1 MSNITF
7 ICEGPSEKLFVD
19 FILDPYWKNKGLQI
33 LCNPIV
39 IGEGN
44 PCCKG
49 TGGDISYNRL
59 KIDLSSAMNDDK
71 DNSFFTTIF
80 DFYGLHGEWPGK
92 NLFRDGM
99 SASEKVTT
107 IERETKNLLITE
119 YPALS
124 ISDRFVPYFMLH
136 EYESLLFSRPSAIT
150 EITKAKQVTNQLE
163 KILSDFNSMPEE
175 INTQSSPSNRL
186 ASAKANYSKMYHAHQ
201 IVKLIGIDTIRSR
214 CPHFNDWMTNLEHL

>member
-7 ICEGPSEKLFVD
+7 ICEGPSEKNLVN
-19 FILDPYWKNKGLQI
+19 FILEPYWKGKGLHI
-33 LCNPIV
+33 LCNPII

-44 PCCKG
+44 PCCNG

-80 DFYGLHGEWPGK
+80 DFYGLHGDWPGMD
-92 NLFRDGM
+92 LFRDEM
-99 SASEKVTT
+99 SASEKVAT
-107 IERETKNLLITE
+107 IERETKNNLITE
-119 YPALS
+119 YPTLS
-124 ISDRFVPYFMLH
+124 ISERFVPFFMLH
-136 EYESLLFSRPSAIT
+136 EYESLLFSSPSAIT
-150 EITKAKQVTNQLE
+150 EITRARQATEQLE
-163 KILSDFNSMPEE
+163 TILSNFNSMPEE

-201 IVKLIGIDTIRSR
+201 IVKLIGIDTIRSK
-214 CPHFNDWMTNLEHL
+214 CPHFNDWMTNLEQL